1 MPKRVESYPSAS
13 LSFIMLVSREKYFG
27 TLSATSTW
35 TVLKCICVYF
45 RGMSS
50 CYAWSLWEREESVVV
65 SPLIA
70 RFSSLW
76 YDPCGMIVVYVWRNC
91 ILSSAAISET
101 SRMLTERSVL
111 GYLREYFGT
120 LSANDNV
127 DRAVVLIGHVGLV
140 LYSQGLRILAERRG
154 LLLTLCPKLISY
166 SFYTIR

>member
-1 MPKRVESYPSAS
+1 MPKKVESYPSDS

-27 TLSATSTW
+27 TLSATITW

-50 CYAWSLWEREESVVV
+50 CYAWSCEKERKVFVV

-76 YDPCGMIVVYVWRNC
+76 YDPCGLIVVYVWRNC

-120 LSANDNV
+120 LSAMITWTVLNV
-127 DRAVVLIGHVGLV
+127 LLGLV
-140 LYSQGLRILAERRG
+140 
-154 LLLTLCPKLISY
+154 
-166 SFYTIR
+166 